1 MFCMMWEGRVVN
13 GAEEKPF
20 DESCLTPFPLRSI
33 KAGNAPLNDFRPRG
47 SIYGNRIQE
56 LRLMRPMPRDDFKDG
71 PIDLG
76 LKNSEFVDLI
86 YTPTKD
92 ESVADMEKS
101 AKKEPETPPFTA
113 PTSRDEDELF

>member
-1 MFCMMWEGRVVN
+1 
-13 GAEEKPF
+13 
-20 DESCLTPFPLRSI
+20 
-33 KAGNAPLNDFRPRG
+33 
-47 SIYGNRIQE
+47 
-56 LRLMRPMPRDDFKDG
+56 MRPMPRNDFKDG

-101 AKKEPETPPFTA
+101 AKKEPEPSPFTA